1 MNVFLPTMKGT
12 KLSFLRDIL
21 SEKKLNLK
29 QNEVI
34 RLEIPAYQELSVKN
48 LYEDAMKDAVLSKY
62 LPTKEQL
69 SGKLPEREF
78 FFGVLC
84 TLRKQYMQDIISDA
98 SKKRFKIN
106 DEDSKRQGIAI
117 SDGWFQ
123 ELMKHPYHSSKCLK
137 LIPIE
142 KPGTGIFLM
151 KESAKLYKQQKQ
163 RTTFTLSKR
172 LHPEEE
178 KMEGHDENEGR

>member
-1 MNVFLPTMKGT
+1 M
-12 KLSFLRDIL
+12 
-21 SEKKLNLK
+21 
-29 QNEVI
+29 
-34 RLEIPAYQELSVKN
+34 KN

-106 DEDSKRQGIAI
+106 DEDSKRTGIAI
-117 SDGWFQ
+117 TDGWF
-123 ELMKHPYHSSKCLK
+123 
-137 LIPIE
+137 
-142 KPGTGIFLM
+142 
-151 KESAKLYKQQKQ
+151 
-163 RTTFTLSKR
+163 
-172 LHPEEE
+172 
-178 KMEGHDENEGR
+178 